1 MAMVEFFACARCAA
15 SADPVSDGNS
25 TIAIVR
31 HRPGCSVLAGVIRR
45 RWPLRRDTSLPDTP
59 ALQPFAA
66 RADWSR
72 WQKVVSAARDRAA
85 RAPFAQVGRPPTK
98 TAYPATDDGR
108 VAHARS

>member
-1 MAMVEFFACARCAA
+1 MDFACRVCGGRPEPLAERF
-15 SADPVSDGNS
+15 
-25 TIAIVR
+25 AIVR
-31 HRPGCSVLAGVIRR
+31 HQAGCEVLAAVVRG
-45 RWPLRRDTSLPDTP
+45 RWPLRRHTRLPDTP

-98 TAYPATDDGR
+98 TAYLATDDGR
-108 VAHARS
+108 VARVRS